1 MAQTVTQI
9 APEMDRLSPSRGEG
23 GASSPV
29 IPEFAKRIS
38 GTQEQETPAEIVALG
53 PGSRADALDRD
64 DSQARIIDAHLRR
77 SNPDFIY
84 RDRSNPRADGVCDSR
99 VTPVHKGAG
108 RKRVAIDPPEAVVQ
122 GRQRVVPLQP
132 ELW

>member
-1 MAQTVTQI
+1 
-9 APEMDRLSPSRGEG
+9 MDCGMTRKMIYTSGLTEIGVILGLS
-23 GASSPV
+23 AC
-29 IPEFAKRIS
+29 A
-38 GTQEQETPAEIVALG
+38 TLA
-53 PGSRADALDRD
+53 
-64 DSQARIIDAHLRR
+64 
-77 SNPDFIY
+77 
-84 RDRSNPRADGVCDSR
+84 